1 LTVRQAALAYA
12 QRMSEAGAPTSFD
25 LAATLIGTGGIGV
38 QIGTAA
44 QAIAQGVSQ
53 ANDRLASAGWPV
65 VANLQLICISIA
77 RPRLTTPS
85 EPWRRTI
92 RSDMTS
98 FHRWSFGLAPCAD
111 RWTLAIAGPPA
122 GELGA
127 ERYAQPPH
135 KQKLYALEEPD
146 CDLTVDHRESWGDI
160 CRRLVARTA
169 ARMSSKSEGRLRSV
183 TPSPLLLCC
192 LPCGI
197 SDISG
202 RLLFC
207 LQGSFA
213 FQALGLLTRCL
224 LGISTSALHSDLGGQ
239 CGLTGDLPFKFLSS
253 GLALRRAFGAGRHN
267 TFTLAPLLSRRRII
281 RIHRLLKLGE
291 HGAFRVGGA
300 LQPVLK
306 R

>member
-1 LTVRQAALAYA
+1 MRPTDLTLTVRQAALAYA

-111 RWTLAIAGPPA
+111 ASDKKARLQEYCLRHAFC
-122 GELGA
+122 GA
-127 ERYAQPPH
+127 ETC
-135 KQKLYALEEPD
+135 L
-146 CDLTVDHRESWGDI
+146 SWQDMG
-160 CRRLVARTA
+160 
-169 ARMSSKSEGRLRSV
+169 S
-183 TPSPLLLCC
+183 TP
-192 LPCGI
+192 
-197 SDISG
+197 
-202 RLLFC
+202 
-207 LQGSFA
+207 
-213 FQALGLLTRCL
+213 
-224 LGISTSALHSDLGGQ
+224 
-239 CGLTGDLPFKFLSS
+239 
-253 GLALRRAFGAGRHN
+253 
-267 TFTLAPLLSRRRII
+267 
-281 RIHRLLKLGE
+281 
-291 HGAFRVGGA
+291 
-300 LQPVLK
+300 
-306 R
+306 